1 MALPFR
7 IGATKK
13 AKLTQGTMTFG
24 GSAKKST
31 GKKKAAAQ
39 PAAKP
44 VASKR
49 KKATLTQGQMKFSTG
64 LSTEAGRVLATKKS
78 GYRSTSNPSTPSPA
92 QRKAGKILAVC
103 RHHGKRTCESPSAVV
118 NVLAKSKSTWKPVGA
133 RNTRTRLRL
142 K

>member
-13 AKLTQGTMTFG
+13 AKLTQGTMAFG

-31 GKKKAAAQ
+31 GKKKAAAK
-39 PAAKP
+39 PAAT
-44 VASKR
+44 KR

-78 GYRSTSNPSTPSPA
+78 GYRSTRNPSTPTPA

-103 RHHGKRTCESPSAVV
+103 RHHGKRTCESPSGVV
-118 NVLAKSKSTWKPVGA
+118 NVLSKSKSTWKPVGA
-133 RNTRTRLRL
+133 PRTKTRLRL

>member
-13 AKLTQGTMTFG
+13 AKLTQGAMSFG

-31 GKKKAAAQ
+31 GKKKTASK
-39 PAAKP
+39 PAAKAA
-44 VASKR
+44 ASGR
-49 KKATLTQGQMKFSTG
+49 KKATLTQGKMKFSTG
-64 LSTEAGRVLATKKS
+64 LSTEAGRVLATKTA
-78 GYRSTSNPSTPSPA
+78 GYRSTANPKTPTPA

-118 NVLAKSKSTWKPVGA
+118 NVLAKSKSTWKLVGA